1 MSDETP
7 VLTAEK
13 REHTGSRYSRRIR
26 SQGGLPAI
34 VYGHKQEPV
43 PVTLDAKQTLIHIAR
58 GEKVY
63 TLKIEG
69 GVTETVLLRD
79 LQYDYLGTNIV
90 HLALSRVDLNERVS
104 TNIPIHLVGEA
115 VGMKTAGATLMR
127 AITELELECQVTN
140 IPDAIEIDIT
150 DLEVGQAIHAKDVK
164 LPKDTMVLLSDPN
177 AEVAHIVFHH
187 ITEEVDAD
195 EAGEVSDQAAPEV
208 ITEKKEDGEEG

>member
-7 VLTAEK
+7 VLAAKK

-26 SQGGLPAI
+26 AQGGLPAI
-34 VYGHKQEPV
+34 VYGHKQEPLSI
-43 PVTLDAKQTLIHIAR
+43 TLNAKETITHITK

-63 TLKIEG
+63 TLDIEG
-69 GVTETVLLRD
+69 GATETVLLRE

-90 HLALSRVDLNERVS
+90 HLDLSRVDLNERVS
-104 TNIPIHLVGEA
+104 TNIPIHLIGEA

-150 DLEVGQAIHAKDVK
+150 DLEVGDTIHAGEVK

-187 ITEEVDAD
+187 ITEEADAD
-195 EAGEVSDQAAPEV
+195 EAGEVSDQADPEV